1 MLRTI
6 ALALVLVLG
15 LSPPSG
21 AVETNQLTIDT
32 AKGPQ
37 VFTVELATT
46 PRDMEIGLMFRQ
58 SLAADAGMLFV
69 YPSDQPVTFWMKN
82 TFIPLDMLFI
92 ASDGHI
98 RRIVERTIPQSA
110 DTIPSIDEVRAVL
123 EVNGGTASRLG
134 IKTGDVVRAP
144 ALGNAK

>member
-1 MLRTI
+1 MLRSI

-15 LSPPSG
+15 LSLPSS

-32 AKGPQ
+32 AKGAQ

-46 PRDMEIGLMFRQ
+46 PRDMEVGLMFRQ
-58 SLAADAGMLFV
+58 SLAPDAGMLFV

-92 ASDGHI
+92 AGDGHI
-98 RRIVERTIPQSA
+98 RRIVERTIPQST
-110 DTIPSIDEVRAVL
+110 DTIPSVDEVRAVL
-123 EVNGGTASRLG
+123 EINGGTASRLG
-134 IKTGDVVRAP
+134 IKTGDVVHAP
-144 ALGNAK
+144 ALGNAE